1 MSRRQK
7 HPLRALTGD
16 ERLWLTK
23 IARSKREP
31 SSHVARAKQ
40 LLAVSD
46 GDSYTAAA
54 KASGRKSGDA
64 VAQLVER
71 FNREGLPVVEPQQG
85 GGPKPKYGIR
95 ERERIL
101 AEVRRVPDPEQD
113 GTATWSLMLLQ
124 RALRRAPDG
133 LTEVSTQT
141 IHAVLQEAGFSWL
154 HTRSWCETGAV
165 KRKRKNGEVVK
176 VIDLDAEPKK
186 S

>member
-7 HPLRALTGD
+7 HPLRVLTDD
-16 ERLWLTK
+16 ERSWLKK

-40 LLAVSD
+40 LLTVAD
-46 GDSYTAAA
+46 GHTYTHAA

-71 FNREGLPVVEPQQG
+71 FNREGVESIEPQKG
-85 GGPKPKYGIR
+85 GGRKPKYGVR

-101 AEVRRVPDPEQD
+101 AEARRSPDPEQN
-113 GTATWSLMLLQ
+113 GTATWSLMLLR
-124 RALRRAPDG
+124 RALRQASDG
-133 LTEVSTQT
+133 LPRVSTYT
-141 IHAVLQEAGFSWL
+141 IRAVMQEAGWSWPR
-154 HTRSWCETGAV
+154 TRSWCETATS
-165 KRKRKNGEVVK
+165 KRQRKNGAVVK
-176 VIDLDAEPKK
+176 VVDPDAVQKK

>member
-7 HPLRALTGD
+7 HPLRVLTDD
-16 ERLWLTK
+16 ERSWLKK

-40 LLAVSD
+40 LLTVAD
-46 GDSYTAAA
+46 GHSYTQAA

-71 FNREGLPVVEPQQG
+71 FNREGVESIEPQKG
-85 GGPKPKYGIR
+85 GGRKTKYGER

-101 AEVRRVPDPEQD
+101 AEARRSPDPEQN
-113 GTATWSLMLLQ
+113 GTATWSLMLLR
-124 RALRRAPDG
+124 RALRQASDG
-133 LTEVSTQT
+133 LPRVSTYT
-141 IHAVLQEAGFSWL
+141 IRAVMQEAGWSWPR
-154 HTRSWCETGAV
+154 TRSWCETGTS
-165 KRKRKNGEVVK
+165 KRKRKNGAVVK
-176 VIDLDAEPKK
+176 VVDPDAVPKK